1 MINKGLYIKSC
12 KNQLEKILSL
22 QDRNPFSKTYGC
34 FDRNYWHYKT
44 RDFPSAMSQE
54 FTLPL
59 AFAYS
64 TKFPKNILYKNKNIY
79 NWIIAGIEN
88 TISQSRP
95 DGSLDDYYPFER
107 ALGASV
113 FTTYA
118 LTESCIILGLN
129 NEQYNNY
136 FILSNEWMM
145 QSNESG
151 MLTNHHA
158 IQAMCHLNLYRLTN
172 EKKFLEI
179 ADKKIEKIIS
189 MQDKEGWFLEY
200 EGCSPSYLTVTIDFL
215 SQFHVHRPSINLK
228 KSILKSIDFFYDIQ
242 HPDGTCGGDYG
253 SRNTFFLHPN
263 GFEIM
268 SKHSRKALKIANS
281 YLAAR
286 EKNLYPV
293 QNDDYT
299 FAHIFISNFNA
310 YLNCDRKDFTN
321 FNIKSSQKDLIYDSA
336 GFKIICRSDIWAI
349 FNLKKAGL
357 GKIYYNNNLK
367 FNYSGII
374 IKNNGNLFTNAHQK
388 LETECN
394 LKSDQAIIR
403 NKFIVHNQKTP
414 NLYNYFLFRLF
425 LIIFGRFEKASIFT
439 RKFLQKILIY
449 KKNTDNYFSITNITC
464 SNNKLSLKVIIK
476 GKFNGSE
483 QVYIPKNFV
492 SVYTAMSEYFCYSDL
507 NTEQKKLYKK
517 DNQYIFEIFYKI

>member
-1 MINKGLYIKSC
+1 MINRNLYIKSC
-12 KNQLEKILSL
+12 KKQLEKILSL
-22 QDRNPFSKTYGC
+22 QDRNQFSKTFGC

-64 TKFPKNILYKNKNIY
+64 TKFPNNTFYKNKNIY

-88 TISQSRP
+88 TIYQSKP

-129 NEQYNNY
+129 NDKYINY
-136 FILSNEWMM
+136 FILSNKWMM

-151 MLTNHHA
+151 MLSNHHA
-158 IQAMCHLNLYRLTN
+158 IQAMCHLNLYRLSN
-172 EKKFLEI
+172 EKKYLKI
-179 ADKKIEKIIS
+179 ADEKIKKIIS
-189 MQDKEGWFLEY
+189 MQDDEGWFLEY

-215 SQFHVHRPSINLK
+215 SQFHLHRPSDKLK

-253 SRNTFFLHPN
+253 SRNTCFFHPN

-268 SKHSRKALKIANS
+268 SSYSEKASKIANS
-281 YLAAR
+281 YLDAQ

-293 QNDDYT
+293 QDDDYT
-299 FAHIFISNFNA
+299 FAHSFISNFYA
-310 YLNCDRKDFTN
+310 YLNCKREDFNN
-321 FNIKSSQKDLIYDSA
+321 FNHKNFQKDRIYNSA
-336 GFKIICRSDIWAI
+336 GFKIICRSGFWAI

-357 GKIYYNNNLK
+357 GKIYYNNILK
-367 FNYSGII
+367 FNYSGVI
-374 IKNNGNLFTNAHQK
+374 IKNNGNVYTNALQK
-388 LETECN
+388 
-394 LKSDQAIIR
+394 LKSDFKLENDVAVVE
-403 NKFIVHNQKTP
+403 NTFIAHNQKIPT
-414 NLYNYFLFRLF
+414 LYNYFIFRLF
-425 LIIFGRFEKASIFT
+425 LIVFGRFEKVSNFT
-439 RKFLQKILIY
+439 RKFLQRILIY
-449 KKNTDNYFSITNITC
+449 KKNMKIYFSKTSITC
-464 SNNKLSLKVIIK
+464 SNNRLILKVVVE

-492 SVYTAMSEYFCYSDL
+492 PIYTAMSEYFCYSEL
-507 NTEQKKLYKK
+507 HTENKNLYKK
-517 DNQYIFEIFYKI
+517 GNQYIFEIFYKI